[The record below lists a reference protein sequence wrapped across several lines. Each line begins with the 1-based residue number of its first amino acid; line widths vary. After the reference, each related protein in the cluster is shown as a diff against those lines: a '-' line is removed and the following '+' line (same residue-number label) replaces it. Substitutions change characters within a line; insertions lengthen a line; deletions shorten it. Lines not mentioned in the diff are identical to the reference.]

1 MDVIDY
7 WIEAVYAAQ
16 WTSSEIYI
24 STNLLIYSD
33 FFTGDLAGNSHI
45 HLEEKMHKRR
55 QDLKNIG
62 GNRRLALL
70 DIRTSDVKTIVPKI
84 IDYWLEIEK

>member
-1 MDVIDY
+1 M
-7 WIEAVYAAQ
+7 
-16 WTSSEIYI
+16 
-24 STNLLIYSD
+24 
-33 FFTGDLAGNSHI
+33 AGNSHI

-84 IDYWLEIEK
+84 IDY